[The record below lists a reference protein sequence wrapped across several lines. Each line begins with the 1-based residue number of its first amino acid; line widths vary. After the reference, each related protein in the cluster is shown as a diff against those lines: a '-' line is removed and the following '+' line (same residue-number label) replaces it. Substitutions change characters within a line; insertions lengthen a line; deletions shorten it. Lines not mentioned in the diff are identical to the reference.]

1 MFVTISVANSFP
13 FPSSTGIGPTYAWEQ
28 SVQNTL
34 KSYAVMPI
42 ETIYN
47 VEANCDTKCKV

>member
-42 ETIYN
+42 ETIEN